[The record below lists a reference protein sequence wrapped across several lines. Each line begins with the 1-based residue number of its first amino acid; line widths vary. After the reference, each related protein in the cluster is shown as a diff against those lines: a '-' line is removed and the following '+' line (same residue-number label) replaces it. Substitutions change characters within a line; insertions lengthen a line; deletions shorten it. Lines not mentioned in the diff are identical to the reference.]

1 MQGMPINITKECSDA
16 EIFECDIA
24 TQLFCIISC
33 FIMSAKSTYVLL
45 RFKYKMLLASPDGI
59 QS

>member
-24 TQLFCIISC
+24 TLKYFSITTFFRNVDGHALHSLAPTLFQ
-33 FIMSAKSTYVLL
+33 TL
-45 RFKYKMLLASPDGI
+45 
-59 QS
+59 